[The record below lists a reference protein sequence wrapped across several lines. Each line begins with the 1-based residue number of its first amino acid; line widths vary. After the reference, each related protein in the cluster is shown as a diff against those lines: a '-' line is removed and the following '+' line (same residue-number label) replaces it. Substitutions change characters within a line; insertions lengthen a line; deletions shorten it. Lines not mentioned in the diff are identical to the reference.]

1 MCDLH
6 GEEESEDGHYGVRV
20 LGTKCLGPWFAHHTL
35 KGKKERKKEERNE
48 RGKKEIVKEGVS
60 EME

>member
-35 KGKKERKKEERNE
+35 KGKKERKKERKEE
-48 RGKKEIVKEGVS
+48 RGKE
-60 EME
+60 